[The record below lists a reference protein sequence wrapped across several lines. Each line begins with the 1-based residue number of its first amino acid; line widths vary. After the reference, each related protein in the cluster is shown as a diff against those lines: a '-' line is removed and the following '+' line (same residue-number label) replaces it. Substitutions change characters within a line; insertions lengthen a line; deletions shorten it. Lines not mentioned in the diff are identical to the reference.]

1 MVEELAK
8 SKIGRCPAVNA
19 HLRPGAVKVL
29 AAITY
34 DGENFN
40 IFQQHLKKKSV
51 QADLKDN
58 FFKATEFCRNKAH
71 RPAELVGVRPFF
83 CEERLERRDETR

>member
-1 MVEELAK
+1 MSKHAELQTLHPDPVPDLTPSKPFMVEELAK

-19 HLRPGAVKVL
+19 HLRPGAVKIL

-40 IFQQHLKKKSV
+40 I
-51 QADLKDN
+51 
-58 FFKATEFCRNKAH
+58 
-71 RPAELVGVRPFF
+71 
-83 CEERLERRDETR
+83 